1 MPYGCYCGFIFVD
14 KGGPVDGFGVGLVGV
29 QEVLVSG
36 LDDFSH
42 ELSCLGFDV
51 MPEVFLPAD
60 TFVQCGRCHVL
71 WVFHGGQLVHW
82 YPCSACHLSQV
93 RLGRWAAVVLL
104 SVVEDVVV

>member
-29 QEVLVSG
+29 QEVLVPG

-51 MPEVFLPAD
+51 LFELLFLAD
-60 TFVQCGRCHVL
+60 AFVQCGGRHVL
-71 WVFHGGQLVHW
+71 WIGTGG
-82 YPCSACHLSQV
+82 
-93 RLGRWAAVVLL
+93 
-104 SVVEDVVV
+104 